1 MYKKD
6 FAFPTHFLLDA
17 AILPLFTGELPE
29 APVAKT
35 AFVRSLVA
43 ARVCLL
49 RGIAMG
55 TPG

>member
-1 MYKKD
+1 MSAAMCKKD
-6 FAFPTHFLLDA
+6 FAFPTRFLLEA

-49 RGIAMG
+49 
-55 TPG
+55 